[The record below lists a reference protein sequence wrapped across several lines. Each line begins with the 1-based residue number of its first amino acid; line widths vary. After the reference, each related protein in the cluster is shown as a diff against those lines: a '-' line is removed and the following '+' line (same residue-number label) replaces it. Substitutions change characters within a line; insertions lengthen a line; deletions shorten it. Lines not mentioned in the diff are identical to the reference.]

1 MDDCVAEGECEITE
15 RRVVPSA
22 VVLARLF
29 APLESLGVECD
40 VNNAISHLRSA
51 KRAFLEAR
59 HERQGQRQQQQTLTI
74 EFWPGS
80 GSVIRL
86 CRSELVPYY

>member
-1 MDDCVAEGECEITE
+1 MGDCVAEGEFEITE

-29 APLESLGVECD
+29 GPLESLGVECD
-40 VNNAISHLRSA
+40 VNNALSHLRSA

-59 HERQGQRQQQQTLTI
+59 HERHGQRQQQQTLIT
-74 EFWPGS
+74 EFWRDS
-80 GSVIRL
+80 GSVI
-86 CRSELVPYY
+86 

>member
-1 MDDCVAEGECEITE
+1 MAEGECEITE
-15 RRVVPSA
+15 RRAVPSA

-29 APLESLGVECD
+29 RSLESLGVECD
-40 VNNAISHLRSA
+40 VSNALSHLRSA

-59 HERQGQRQQQQTLTI
+59 HERQGQRQQQPTLMT

-80 GSVIRL
+80 SSVI
-86 CRSELVPYY
+86 